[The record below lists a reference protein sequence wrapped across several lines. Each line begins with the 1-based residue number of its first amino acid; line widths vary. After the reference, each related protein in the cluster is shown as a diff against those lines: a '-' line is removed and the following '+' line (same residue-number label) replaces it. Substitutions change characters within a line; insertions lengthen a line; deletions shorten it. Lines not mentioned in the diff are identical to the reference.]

1 MGGDSGGRLHAFRS
15 LAGNRALVRVLA
27 GYALF
32 VLTEY
37 SAWIAILVF
46 ARFEH
51 RAVRGAP
58 WRVWGFDS
66 VIAS

>member
-1 MGGDSGGRLHAFRS
+1 VGGDSGGRLRAFRS

-37 SAWIAILVF
+37 SAWLGRPSF
-46 ARFEH
+46 LTTLLPARH
-51 RAVRGAP
+51 ALSLR
-58 WRVWGFDS
+58 
-66 VIAS
+66 